1 MNFTAQLPASEYPPY
16 AESYL
21 KHLKSDDVLF
31 ILQERL
37 EFCKQF
43 YSQIGEEK
51 ANFSYAPDKWAIKE
65 VLLHL
70 VDSERVLSY
79 RAMAF
84 ARGELQALPGFDQDA
99 YVRNSQAKNRSLK
112 SILDEFEAVRKAT
125 ISLFA
130 HLPSQT
136 LAIVGNANNFPTSVR
151 ALAAMIAG
159 HEIHHTHQIQT
170 KYLQALKKQKP

>member
-1 MNFTAQLPASEYPPY
+1 MNFTAQLPLSEYPPY
-16 AESYL
+16 AEAYL
-21 KHLKSDDVLF
+21 KHLKSDDILS

-43 YSQIGEEK
+43 YSQIAEEK
-51 ANFSYAPDKWAIKE
+51 TNFSYAPNKWTIKE
-65 VLLHL
+65 ILLHV

-99 YVRNSQAKNRSLK
+99 YVRNSQAQNRSLK
-112 SILDEFEAVRKAT
+112 SILDEFESVRNAT

-136 LAIVGNANNFPTSVR
+136 LAIVGNANNFATSVR

-170 KYLQALKKQKP
+170 KYL